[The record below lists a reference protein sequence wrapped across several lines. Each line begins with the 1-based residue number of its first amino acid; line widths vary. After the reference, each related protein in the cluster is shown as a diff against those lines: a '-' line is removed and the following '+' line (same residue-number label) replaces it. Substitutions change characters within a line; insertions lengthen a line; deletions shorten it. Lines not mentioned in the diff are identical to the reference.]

1 MGKKKLLGIIERI
14 HRLKVT
20 SELNPTGT
28 LNPTGKLQLIP
39 NAINL
44 FVLCS
49 SIYTAIYYNY

>member
-1 MGKKKLLGIIERI
+1 VGKKRLLGIIESI

-20 SELNPTGT
+20 SELNPTG
-28 LNPTGKLQLIP
+28 KLQLIP
-39 NAINL
+39 NSINL